1 MSPFISSA
9 TNRMPILKEAP
20 YEMLLNTPDAFTP
33 DGRWILGECPEI
45 GNYYLC
51 AGMNGNSLQGAAG
64 VGKAV
69 GDWMVGTVL
78 IFRLAVKSPPPPE
91 NTN

>member
-45 GNYYLC
+45 GNYYIC
-51 AGMNGNSLQGAAG
+51 AGMNGNSLQGAGG

-69 GDWMVGTVL
+69 ADWMVTCFIMSLV
-78 IFRLAVKSPPPPE
+78 
-91 NTN
+91 